1 MQTDCDAYL
10 WQHCPK
16 TVHRFNA
23 FAQRLDGQKGTNP
36 ALKWQSILVSS
47 RFPHSFPCLHAA
59 SSPPCPLAVAFL
71 VLWSCLQRPDARR

>member
-1 MQTDCDAYL
+1 MVQQKPCIAVQTDCDAYL

-36 ALKWQSILVSS
+36 SLKWQSILVSS
-47 RFPHSFPCLHAA
+47 CFLHSFLFPKAA
-59 SSPPCPLAVAFL
+59 SSPVDCQLKQSWCFGM
-71 VLWSCLQRPDARR
+71 